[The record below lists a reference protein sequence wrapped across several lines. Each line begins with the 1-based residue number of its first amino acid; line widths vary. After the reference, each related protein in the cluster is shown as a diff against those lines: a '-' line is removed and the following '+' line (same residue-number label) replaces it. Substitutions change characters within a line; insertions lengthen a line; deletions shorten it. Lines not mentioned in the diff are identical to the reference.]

1 MYKEE
6 LGGGAWL
13 LYNLNGKDWLL
24 DERTRWLVVQN
35 VFGRESFVAL
45 WF

>member
-6 LGGGAWL
+6 LGGGARL

-24 DERTRWLVVQN
+24 DDRKKVVGCTKKKELGSGY
-35 VFGRESFVAL
+35 F
-45 WF
+45 